1 ASMVS
6 LTACHAL
13 LLDLHSFPTR
23 RSSDLLEDGVAAVA
37 TSSGMAA
44 ITLTILTIAE
54 MGDEIIVDRNLY
66 GGTYNLF
73 ANTLPKYGI
82 QTIFVDGSNSS
93 EIKQAITDRTKA
105 IFAEMITNPSL
116 NIFDVAAVGDISHH
130 HGIPLILDNT
140 FAPYIAKPLA
150 WGADIVI
157 HSATKWIGGHG
168 TTIGGVVVDGGRFN
182 WANGRFPS
190 FTEPDETYQNL
201 RYIDVGLEA
210 FATKLRSQLLRDIGA
225 SLS

>member
-1 ASMVS
+1 
-6 LTACHAL
+6 
-13 LLDLHSFPTR
+13 
-23 RSSDLLEDGVAAVA
+23 
-37 TSSGMAA
+37 
-44 ITLTILTIAE
+44 
-54 MGDEIIVDRNLY
+54 
-66 GGTYNLF
+66 
-73 ANTLPKYGI
+73 
-82 QTIFVDGSNSS
+82 
-93 EIKQAITDRTKA
+93 
-105 IFAEMITNPSL
+105 
-116 NIFDVAAVGDISHH
+116 
-130 HGIPLILDNT
+130 NT

-210 FATKLRSQLLRDIGA
+210 FATKLRSQLLRHIGA
-225 SLS
+225 TLSKNNAFLSLQGSETLDVRIERHQITAKHSARYLLAHPAVERGNYPVLSPHSSFALPKKYLK